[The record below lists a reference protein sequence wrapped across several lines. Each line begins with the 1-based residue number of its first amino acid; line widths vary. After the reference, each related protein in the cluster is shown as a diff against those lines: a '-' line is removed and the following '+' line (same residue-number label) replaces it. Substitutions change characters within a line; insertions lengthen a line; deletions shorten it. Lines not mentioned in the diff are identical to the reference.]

1 MDDYKKCM
9 LVDKCV
15 ILCGILAFIADAVAI
30 ILGVKGEIEFDINY
44 VILLPVSIFF
54 IIYGAKILKRDKERF
69 GDK

>member
-15 ILCGILAFIADAVAI
+15 ILCGILGFIADVVAI
-30 ILGVKGEIEFDINY
+30 VLGLQEVIEFDINY
-44 VILLPVSIFF
+44 FILLPVSIFF
-54 IIYGAKILKRDKERF
+54 IIYGAKTLKRDKERF

>member
-15 ILCGILAFIADAVAI
+15 ILCGVLGFIADVVAI
-30 ILGVKGEIEFDINY
+30 ILGLNGVMNFDINY

-54 IIYGAKILKRDKERF
+54 IFYGAKTLKRDKERF

>member
-9 LVDKCV
+9 IVDKCV
-15 ILCGILAFIADAVAI
+15 ILCGVLGFIADIVAI
-30 ILGVKGEIEFDINY
+30 ILGLQGTIEFDINY

-54 IIYGAKILKRDKERF
+54 IFYGAKMLKRDKERF